1 MIYLFAGFERSRVS
15 MSSMSS
21 SSRAQAMA
29 QANALARRSRGGSI
43 GGGEYVSIPLH
54 ALSRLGSL
62 SPVLQGGVLLCC
74 HADRR
79 SPHRIPARDPL
90 RHPPFA

>member
-1 MIYLFAGFERSRVS
+1 
-15 MSSMSS
+15 MSS

-62 SPVLQGGVLLCC
+62 SPVLQGGFFYAATLTGDL
-74 HADRR
+74 RIG
-79 SPHRIPARDPL
+79 SPHETPWDIPLLHEDDTMCCVWGSLA
-90 RHPPFA
+90 